1 MEKELQRFI
10 DFGLMSAS
18 FELQIAIGIR
28 SLVADTIENNDYIL
42 ELEELIY
49 NLRMEIKHLQAIE
62 KENTKTEPKKEPI
75 HKEEERKV
83 GF

>member
-10 DFGLMSAS
+10 DYGLMSAS